1 MQSSFR
7 QFTHVSC
14 RVTFFYSMRWC
25 YVEQSTH
32 AVNFIF
38 SKAYEQTLVRIYF
51 SEYLCLFSKV
61 LINCKIA
68 VGHWKRIYYL
78 KPWKLENTPSK
89 RGNVVTTCAPA
100 HSNQTVSMRNVDK
113 VSGLWKCLN
122 AWKQDNAIEHPFD
135 WNFSLT
141 IVSNTGWFLAAKRFQ
156 RANASYSKH
165 LIRSVK
171 SYVPT
176 QIEKLPMKM
185 LSLKKTTKNRTLFIF
200 TKEYSVS
207 L

>member
-7 QFTHVSC
+7 QFTHMSC

-38 SKAYEQTLVRIYF
+38 SKAYEQTWMRIYF

-100 HSNQTVSMRNVDK
+100 HSNQTESMRNVDK
-113 VSGLWKCLN
+113 VWLMEMLECVKAGQCYRTSIRLEFFVNNCFKYRVVSCCKTVSTSKC
-122 AWKQDNAIEHPFD
+122 Q
-135 WNFSLT
+135 
-141 IVSNTGWFLAAKRFQ
+141 
-156 RANASYSKH
+156 
-165 LIRSVK
+165 
-171 SYVPT
+171 
-176 QIEKLPMKM
+176 
-185 LSLKKTTKNRTLFIF
+185 LFKALDSF
-200 TKEYSVS
+200 G
-207 L
+207 